1 MFHTHLKSEDDA
13 AKKMVTQ
20 SQRTNIWTSRAEG
33 GGMNWEPGTEVY
45 TLMYKTDD

>member
-1 MFHTHLKSEDDA
+1 MFHTHLKSEDA
-13 AKKMVTQ
+13 TTKKMVTQ